1 MPFELGRMDPR
12 QVPSSQVKG
21 HLPLSDTPHAAIHR
35 CIQAKTNWALTRT
48 VSTSTI
54 TRPIPTASPRTR
66 PRARGGPGRRH
77 PRGTGTPPARP
88 QASCLDDHPHQCKL
102 MPGTEDTLIG
112 YKRTPPPGKPIR
124 HGPTS
129 VTRREGTRTPETH
142 KCPAQRPRHSSVELR
157 GIEPLTFSMRK
168 TGTAVDRGCFRTS

>member
-1 MPFELGRMDPR
+1 MPGPLIGL
-12 QVPSSQVKG
+12 
-21 HLPLSDTPHAAIHR
+21 HLPLHRRPKTHRPTPTT
-35 CIQAKTNWALTRT
+35 KTNWALTRT
-48 VSTSTI
+48 VSISTI

-157 GIEPLTFSMRK
+157 GIEPLTFSMR
-168 TGTAVDRGCFRTS
+168 TRRATNCATAPRGAQKV